1 MNTCWHRNNKVNIS
15 TDSQETGLFS
25 RTVEKFA
32 MIVLGA
38 VAVSVW
44 PHKGEVESS
53 AQVTLE
59 RQTPTDERSRHL
71 FR

>member
-1 MNTCWHRNNKVNIS
+1 
-15 TDSQETGLFS
+15 
-25 RTVEKFA
+25 

-44 PHKGEVESS
+44 PQKREVESS

-59 RQTPTDERSRHL
+59 RQTPTDERLKTHIAMMHEHIYDIALLMHL
-71 FR
+71 CIS